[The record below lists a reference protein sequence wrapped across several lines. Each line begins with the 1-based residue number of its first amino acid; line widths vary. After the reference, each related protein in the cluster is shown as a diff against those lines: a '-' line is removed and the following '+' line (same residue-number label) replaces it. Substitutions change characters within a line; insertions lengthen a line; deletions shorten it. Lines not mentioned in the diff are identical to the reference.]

1 MRENNQ
7 IYNQILY
14 ESAKLF
20 DEKGY
25 VKTTTREI
33 ADTVGINRGHL
44 HYYFS
49 KKEDI
54 LACHYKF
61 YEKKVKYFLK
71 QSKIDMDN
79 CMIFYG
85 LVFACQIQTLTDE
98 NFAHDLLLLGR
109 YDLDAYFHLM
119 TNSLCDM
126 VLAFAKEHNQQ
137 VDSGRLQDSTEIT
150 LKLAIRLLY
159 IKLTY
164 DKDKSFQQIWTISLR
179 HGYFQMGFSEKE
191 IEELIK
197 KDLELYQGLSMEQ
210 FYEILARRDYDV
222 LAEELSDL

>member
-44 HYYFS
+44 HYYFP

-54 LACHYKF
+54 LACHFEF
-61 YEKKVKYFLK
+61 YEKKIKYFFK
-71 QSKIDMDN
+71 QSHLNMDN
-79 CMIFYG
+79 GMIFFG
-85 LVFACQIQTLTDE
+85 MIFACQIHTLEDE

-126 VLAFAKEHNQQ
+126 VLIFAKEHNQQ
-137 VDSGRLQDSTEIT
+137 LDRGKLRDSTEIT

-164 DKDKSFQQIWTISLR
+164 EKEKSFQQIWTISLR
-179 HGYFQMGFSEKE
+179 HGYFHMGFSEQE
-191 IEELIK
+191 IEELIR
-197 KDLELYQGLSMEQ
+197 KDQQIYQTLSMEQ
-210 FYEILARRDYDV
+210 FYKILSRRDYDV
-222 LAEELSDL
+222 LAEEFSDL